1 MQETAI
7 VKAGMPE
14 TDRDVSALESRIAA
28 LEAKLKNLSA
38 LPRTEISAP
47 SAAPKVRL
55 EVIEEESPSFDT
67 PFTAE
72 EPPADLFSAR
82 KPAAESVNA
91 LAEDKRKNAFG
102 YFMRTLRTSSR
113 NGVLFTMCQDLEH
126 AFEGDKFVLTAKNEV
141 IYRSLSREQHRKT
154 IGEALEKIGM
164 QGQKIDGFEED
175 VARLKSAFPNTDIE
189 ER

>member
-1 MQETAI
+1 M
-7 VKAGMPE
+7 
-14 TDRDVSALESRIAA
+14 
-28 LEAKLKNLSA
+28 
-38 LPRTEISAP
+38 
-47 SAAPKVRL
+47 RL

-126 AFEGDKFVLTAKNEV
+126 AFEGDKFVA
-141 IYRSLSREQHRKT
+141 SRQKT
-154 IGEALEKIGM
+154 
-164 QGQKIDGFEED
+164 
-175 VARLKSAFPNTDIE
+175 KSFTV
-189 ER
+189 R